1 MKWSWKIGE
10 LSGIGIYVH
19 GTFLMLLAWVA
30 LSHLMSGHSVAAAM
44 SGLLFVVTLFA
55 IVVLHELGHALMAKR
70 FGIATRDITLLPIGG
85 MARLERMPEDPKQE
99 LLVSLA
105 GPAVNVV
112 LGAGLFVILT
122 LMKGA
127 TAFTGL
133 TLVGGALLTK
143 LLWVNVALAGF
154 NLLPAFPMDGG
165 RVLRAALATRMDY
178 VHATQIAAS
187 VGQAMALLFGFVGLF
202 ANPFLLFIA
211 FFVWTGAQQEAAMVQ
226 MKAALGGIPIS
237 RAMTTDL
244 RTLAPGDTLE
254 RAIQHVLGGAQQD
267 FPVADGDRLV
277 GVLTRSELMRAL
289 AERGQQA
296 LVTDA
301 MYRTFETADPAEMME
316 TVFGRLQTCECHA
329 LPVVRDGH
337 LLGMV
342 SLDNVGRF
350 LMVQAALRK
359 ARA

>member
-165 RVLRAALATRMDY
+165 RV
-178 VHATQIAAS
+178 
-187 VGQAMALLFGFVGLF
+187 
-202 ANPFLLFIA
+202 
-211 FFVWTGAQQEAAMVQ
+211 
-226 MKAALGGIPIS
+226 
-237 RAMTTDL
+237 
-244 RTLAPGDTLE
+244 
-254 RAIQHVLGGAQQD
+254 
-267 FPVADGDRLV
+267 
-277 GVLTRSELMRAL
+277 
-289 AERGQQA
+289 
-296 LVTDA
+296 
-301 MYRTFETADPAEMME
+301 
-316 TVFGRLQTCECHA
+316 
-329 LPVVRDGH
+329 
-337 LLGMV
+337 
-342 SLDNVGRF
+342 
-350 LMVQAALRK
+350 
-359 ARA
+359 